1 MPSSSSSIAPAS
13 APALEAQLH
22 RLEQELARARASEAA
37 AAAQLRVAVR
47 LADETPH
54 PVVRLDAAGRNLY
67 HNHAARAVWRA
78 LTETDRAAVHGRLQ
92 ALAASCLATGLRQEL
107 ALNIGPRHYAVVVVP
122 EPAGHYVSLYLTDLA
137 AAEPGEP
144 QRDAQRAFYETI
156 LDELPVEVVVLD
168 EQFRYV
174 YANPQAVPDPD
185 QRAWLL
191 GHTVTEYCERY
202 GFPVELAAHRFRMFE
217 QVMRSAEPMGWDDC
231 TPYPEGARYHQR
243 HFKLL
248 AQVGA
253 GEPFMLGYGL
263 DVTARVDAEARS
275 QRSEAAQREQQEFMQ
290 QVLDT
295 NPSAIYVRDA
305 AGRFVFSNRAMAQLS
320 AAGHPA
326 ADLARDDARDAAR
339 YAAGDDLVLATGQE
353 ITSEDRLTL
362 ATGEAR
368 WFHSVKRP
376 LRRPDGSV
384 HVLGVSTDI
393 SDLKQA
399 QDTLARSEKQYRDLM
414 HYAQALICTYDLSG
428 TLLSVNPALANLLG
442 HPAADLLGQ
451 PLATYLLAEDQAG
464 FADFLARM
472 DAQGEAQGVL
482 RVLRA
487 LPRGSFEL
495 RHLLYHTFV
504 MREPG
509 QQPYIISHSH
519 DITDRVLA
527 ERESQR
533 ARDEAEAT
541 AKARENFL
549 ANMSHEIRTPM
560 NGVLGM
566 TAQLAKTRLDAR
578 QQELVRVISSSGR
591 HLLAVLNDVLDMA
604 KITAGKLEL
613 EATTFNLSESV
624 AEALQPM
631 AAQAREKGLAFRHV
645 PLDESCPQPWVVGD
659 AHRLNQVLLNL
670 VSNAIK
676 FTAAGSISV
685 KSELLEEAPGTL
697 SVRFGVV
704 DTGPGIEP
712 GKQALIFESFT
723 QANADTSR
731 HHGGTGLGLS
741 ISRALVAQMGGQ
753 LRLASTPGQ
762 GSSFDFVLSFP
773 KAPAPTVGDGDD
785 AAYNTGRL
793 AGKRVLLIED
803 NEINRTVARMML
815 EPWGVEL
822 EEAENGLIALARLA
836 EADFDLI
843 LTDIQMP
850 GLSGLDV
857 TRRLREMPGAR
868 RAATP
873 VIALTANA
881 FRADI
886 ERYLAAGVND
896 CLTKP
901 FDEATLYQKM
911 EALLPAPA
919 RRGAGLQPGP
929 AARDGQGPRRLREQ
943 NRALVHGQHAQQPGP
958 LESRRRGRQLV
969 GSGPPGPPHQAQPA
983 HAGHLRRG
991 PRPRR
996 AGALAQRRGPRRA
1009 RSARRAAPGPH
1020 PAGNRRGA
1028 GPDQPGG
1035 RDSGVKAYGRWPQLG
1050 AQRVTAGRWLS
1061 TRSLE
1066 AASSHR
1072 VSYCVQSSRTT
1083 PLIRAR

>member
-1 MPSSSSSIAPAS
+1 MLQWRSQPLPPGLWPAGSAGNGLPFSLFIFVSSSTTSL
-13 APALEAQLH
+13 APALAPAVQARLDQ
-22 RLEQELARARASEAA
+22 LEQELAQARANEAA
-37 AAAQLRVAVR
+37 AVRQLHQ
-47 LADETPH
+47 LEQQSSE
-54 PVVRLDAAGRNLY
+54 
-67 HNHAARAVWRA
+67 W
-78 LTETDRAAVHGRLQ
+78 
-92 ALAASCLATGLRQEL
+92 
-107 ALNIGPRHYAVVVVP
+107 
-122 EPAGHYVSLYLTDLA
+122 
-137 AAEPGEP
+137 

-168 EQFRYV
+168 EQFRYI
-174 YANPQAVPDPD
+174 YANPQAVPDPEH
-185 QRAWLL
+185 RAWLI
-191 GHTVTEYCERY
+191 GRTVLEYCERY
-202 GFPVELAAHRFRMFE
+202 GFPMELAEQRSRMFK
-217 QVMRSAEPMGWDDC
+217 QALRSSEPVVWDDC
-231 TPYPEGARYHQR
+231 TPYPDGPRYHQR

-263 DVTARVDAEARS
+263 DVTARVEAEARS

-305 AGRFVFSNRAMAQLS
+305 DGRFVFINRAMAQLS
-320 AAGHPA
+320 GVE
-326 ADLARDDARDAAR
+326 LASQRPEAEQARDAAR

-353 ITSEDRLTL
+353 ITSEDHLPL
-362 ATGEAR
+362 VTGETR

-376 LRRPDGSV
+376 LLRPDGSV

-393 SDLKQA
+393 SDLKDA

-414 HYAQALICTYDLSG
+414 HYAQALICTYDLAG
-428 TLLSVNPALANLLG
+428 NLLSVNPALATLLG
-442 HPAADLLGQ
+442 HPAESIVGQ
-451 PLATYLLAEDQAG
+451 PMTTYLLAEDQAG

-472 DAQGEAQGVL
+472 DARGEAQGVL

-519 DITDRVLA
+519 DITDRILA

-533 ARDEAEAT
+533 ARDEAEAS
-541 AKARENFL
+541 ARARENFL

-578 QQELVRVISSSGR
+578 QQELLRVISSSGR

-604 KITAGKLEL
+604 KISAGKLEL
-613 EATTFNLSESV
+613 EAVTFNLSDSIS
-624 AEALQPM
+624 EALAPL
-631 AAQAREKGLAFRHV
+631 AAQAREKGLAFTNV
-645 PLDESCPQPWVVGD
+645 PLRESCSLPWVVGD

-676 FTAAGSISV
+676 FTATGSVSV
-685 KSELLEEAPGTL
+685 SSMLLDETFDTL
-697 SVRFGVV
+697 SVRFCVA
-704 DTGPGIEP
+704 DTGAGIEA

-723 QANADTSR
+723 QANADTAR

-753 LRLASTPGQ
+753 LRLASAPGQ

-773 KAPAPTVGDGDD
+773 KAPAPAVAEASD

-793 AGKRVLLIED
+793 VGARVLLVED

-822 EEAENGLIALARLA
+822 DEAEDGAIALALLA
-836 EADFDLI
+836 NTYYDLV

-850 GLSGLDV
+850 GLSGIDV
-857 TRRLREMPGAR
+857 TQHLRHMPDPR

-873 VIALTANA
+873 IIALTANA
-881 FRADI
+881 FRADV
-886 ERYLAAGVND
+886 ERYLAAGVNA

-901 FDEATLYQKM
+901 YDEATLYQTM
-911 EALLPAPA
+911 EALLPAVP
-919 RRGAGLQPGP
+919 P
-929 AARDGQGPRRLREQ
+929 AAPGYNLAPLREMAKGREAFVHKIVRSFLTNMPNSLVQ
-943 NRALVHGQHAQQPGP
+943 LKAAGAAANWPEVGRLAHHIKPNLHTLGICDVAPALEVLVRLHSDEPAAAAEAPAV
-958 LESRRRGRQLV
+958 LRQ
-969 GSGPPGPPHQAQPA
+969 
-983 HAGHLRRG
+983 
-991 PRPRR
+991 
-996 AGALAQRRGPRRA
+996 ALAQLVAGVERA
-1009 RSARRAAPGPH
+1009 L
-1020 PAGNRRGA
+1020 AGLCAELA
-1028 GPDQPGG
+1028 G
-1035 RDSGVKAYGRWPQLG
+1035 
-1050 AQRVTAGRWLS
+1050 
-1061 TRSLE
+1061 
-1066 AASSHR
+1066 
-1072 VSYCVQSSRTT
+1072 
-1083 PLIRAR
+1083 

>member
-1 MPSSSSSIAPAS
+1 MTSSNFAPVPT
-13 APALEAQLH
+13 PAVQARLDQ
-22 RLEQELARARASEAA
+22 LEQELAQARANEVAA
-37 AAAQLRVAVR
+37 LRQLHQLERQMAA
-47 LADETPH
+47 T
-54 PVVRLDAAGRNLY
+54 
-67 HNHAARAVWRA
+67 ARAAPRA
-78 LTETDRAAVHGRLQ
+78 L
-92 ALAASCLATGLRQEL
+92 
-107 ALNIGPRHYAVVVVP
+107 
-122 EPAGHYVSLYLTDLA
+122 
-137 AAEPGEP
+137 
-144 QRDAQRAFYETI
+144 YETI

-168 EQFRYV
+168 EQFRYI
-174 YANPQAVPDPD
+174 YANPHAVPDPEH
-185 QRAWLL
+185 RAWLV
-191 GHTVTEYCERY
+191 GHTVIEFCERY
-202 GFPVELAAHRFRMFE
+202 GFPMELAEQRSRMFG
-217 QVMRSAEPMGWDDC
+217 QALRSAGPVVWDDC
-231 TPYPEGARYHQR
+231 TPFPEGPRYHQR

-263 DVTARVDAEARS
+263 DVTARVEAEARS
-275 QRSEAAQREQQEFMQ
+275 QRSEATQREQQEFMQ

-305 AGRFVFSNRAMAQLS
+305 EGNFVFSNRAMAQL
-320 AAGHPA
+320 AGTWRTSPPA
-326 ADLARDDARDAAR
+326 AAATAAR

-353 ITSEDRLTL
+353 ITSEDYLPLT
-362 ATGEAR
+362 TGGMR

-376 LRRPDGSV
+376 LLRPDGSV

-414 HYAQALICTYDLSG
+414 HYAQALICTYDLG
-428 TLLSVNPALANLLG
+428 GNLLSVNPALATLLG

-451 PLATYLLAEDQAG
+451 SMTTYLLAEDQVG
-464 FADFLARM
+464 FADFLARI
-472 DAQGEAQGVL
+472 DARGEAQGVL

-533 ARDEAEAT
+533 ARDEAEAS
-541 AKARENFL
+541 ARARENFL

-613 EATTFNLSESV
+613 EAMAFNISDSIS
-624 AEALQPM
+624 EALAPL
-631 AAQAREKGLAFRHV
+631 AAQACEKGLAFNRQALH
-645 PLDESCPQPWVVGD
+645 DTYPQPWVVGD

-676 FTAAGSISV
+676 FTAAGSVSV
-685 KSELLEEAPGTL
+685 GSSLMDETADTL
-697 SVRFGVV
+697 SVRFCVA
-704 DTGPGIEP
+704 DTGPGIEA

-723 QANADTSR
+723 QANADTAR

-741 ISRALVAQMGGQ
+741 ISRALVEQMGGQ

-762 GSSFDFVLSFP
+762 GSSFDFELRFP
-773 KAPAPTVGDGDD
+773 KAPAPTVAAAAE

-793 AGKRVLLIED
+793 VGARVLLVED

-822 EEAENGLIALARLA
+822 DEAEDGLVALDRLTA
-836 EADFDLI
+836 TDYDLV

-850 GLSGLDV
+850 GLSGIDV
-857 TRRLREMPGAR
+857 TQRLRQMPEPR

-873 VIALTANA
+873 IIALTANA

-886 ERYLAAGVND
+886 ERYLAAGVNA

-901 FDEATLYQKM
+901 YDEATLYQTM
-911 EALLPAPA
+911 EALLPAAPPA
-919 RRGAGLQPGP
+919 APAYNLAPLREMAKGREAFVHKIVRSFLANMPNSLAQLKAAGAAANWPEVGRLAHHIKPNLHTLGICDVGP
-929 AARDGQGPRRLREQ
+929 ALEVLVRLHSDEP
-943 NRALVHGQHAQQPGP
+943 AAAP
-958 LESRRRGRQLV
+958 ESPAVLRQ
-969 GSGPPGPPHQAQPA
+969 
-983 HAGHLRRG
+983 
-991 PRPRR
+991 
-996 AGALAQRRGPRRA
+996 ALAQLVAGVERA
-1009 RSARRAAPGPH
+1009 LAGLSAE
-1020 PAGNRRGA
+1020 
-1028 GPDQPGG
+1028 
-1035 RDSGVKAYGRWPQLG
+1035 L
-1050 AQRVTAGRWLS
+1050 T
-1061 TRSLE
+1061 E
-1066 AASSHR
+1066 
-1072 VSYCVQSSRTT
+1072 
-1083 PLIRAR
+1083 

>member
-1 MPSSSSSIAPAS
+1 VLRSS
-13 APALEAQLH
+13 AP
-22 RLEQELARARASEAA
+22 
-37 AAAQLRVAVR
+37 
-47 LADETPH
+47 
-54 PVVRLDAAGRNLY
+54 VV
-67 HNHAARAVWRA
+67 
-78 LTETDRAAVHGRLQ
+78 
-92 ALAASCLATGLRQEL
+92 
-107 ALNIGPRHYAVVVVP
+107 
-122 EPAGHYVSLYLTDLA
+122 
-137 AAEPGEP
+137 
-144 QRDAQRAFYETI
+144 
-156 LDELPVEVVVLD
+156 
-168 EQFRYV
+168 
-174 YANPQAVPDPD
+174 
-185 QRAWLL
+185 
-191 GHTVTEYCERY
+191 
-202 GFPVELAAHRFRMFE
+202 
-217 QVMRSAEPMGWDDC
+217 WDDC
-231 TPYPEGARYHQR
+231 TPFPEGALYHQR

-253 GEPFMLGYGL
+253 GKPFMLGYGL
-263 DVTARVDAEARS
+263 DVTARVEAEARS

-305 AGRFVFSNRAMAQLS
+305 EGQFVFSNRAMAQLS
-320 AAGHPA
+320 GAEHAPQRPDG
-326 ADLARDDARDAAR
+326 DQARDAAR

-353 ITSEDRLTL
+353 ITSEDRLPP
-362 ATGEAR
+362 ATGEMR

-376 LRRPDGSV
+376 LLRPDGNV

-414 HYAQALICTYDLSG
+414 HYAQALICTYDLAG
-428 TLLSVNPALANLLG
+428 HLLSVNPALATLLG

-451 PLATYLLAEDQAG
+451 PMTTYLLAEDQAG

-472 DAQGEAQGVL
+472 DARGEAQGVL

-533 ARDEAEAT
+533 ARDEAESSAR
-541 AKARENFL
+541 ARENFL

-604 KITAGKLEL
+604 KISAGKLEL
-613 EATTFNLSESV
+613 EAVAFNISDSIT
-624 AEALQPM
+624 EALQPL
-631 AAQAREKGLAFRHV
+631 AAQAREKGLAFHRH
-645 PLDESCPQPWVVGD
+645 PLHDTYAQPWVMGD

-676 FTAAGSISV
+676 FTAAGSVSV
-685 KSELLEEAPGTL
+685 SSSLMDETADTL
-697 SVRFGVV
+697 GVRFCVA
-704 DTGPGIEP
+704 DTGAGIEP

-723 QANADTSR
+723 QANADTAR

-741 ISRALVAQMGGQ
+741 ISRALVEQMGGQ

-762 GSSFDFVLSFP
+762 GSSFDFELRFS
-773 KAPAPTVGDGDD
+773 KAPAPAVADATD

-793 AGKRVLLIED
+793 VGARVLLIED

-815 EPWGVEL
+815 EPWGVAL
-822 EEAENGLIALARLA
+822 DEAEDGTVALALLTRN
-836 EADFDLI
+836 DYDLV

-850 GLSGLDV
+850 GLSGIDV
-857 TRRLREMPGAR
+857 TQRLRQLPNPR

-873 VIALTANA
+873 IIALTANA

-886 ERYLAAGVND
+886 ERYLAAGVNA

-901 FDEATLYQKM
+901 YDEATLYQTM
-911 EALLPAPA
+911 EALLPAMPPA
-919 RRGAGLQPGP
+919 EPAYNLAPLREMAKGREEFVRKIVRSFLTNMPNTLAQLKAAGAAANWPEVGRLAHHIKPNLHTLGICDVGP
-929 AARDGQGPRRLREQ
+929 ALEVLLRLHSDEP
-943 NRALVHGQHAQQPGP
+943 ASVPDAPAVL
-958 LESRRRGRQLV
+958 RQ
-969 GSGPPGPPHQAQPA
+969 
-983 HAGHLRRG
+983 
-991 PRPRR
+991 
-996 AGALAQRRGPRRA
+996 ALAQLVAGVERA
-1009 RSARRAAPGPH
+1009 L
-1020 PAGNRRGA
+1020 AGLCA
-1028 GPDQPGG
+1028 E
-1035 RDSGVKAYGRWPQLG
+1035 L
-1050 AQRVTAGRWLS
+1050 T
-1061 TRSLE
+1061 E
-1066 AASSHR
+1066 
-1072 VSYCVQSSRTT
+1072 
-1083 PLIRAR
+1083 

>member
-1 MPSSSSSIAPAS
+1 MFVTSSTSSFTPELAPAIQ
-13 APALEAQLH
+13 ARLDQLERDLAQARANEAATVL
-22 RLEQELARARASEAA
+22 RLQQLEQQSSE
-37 AAAQLRVAVR
+37 
-47 LADETPH
+47 
-54 PVVRLDAAGRNLY
+54 
-67 HNHAARAVWRA
+67 
-78 LTETDRAAVHGRLQ
+78 
-92 ALAASCLATGLRQEL
+92 S
-107 ALNIGPRHYAVVVVP
+107 
-122 EPAGHYVSLYLTDLA
+122 
-137 AAEPGEP
+137 
-144 QRDAQRAFYETI
+144 QRDVQRAFYETI

-168 EQFRYV
+168 EHFRYV
-174 YANPQAVPDPD
+174 YSNPQAVPDPEH
-185 QRAWLL
+185 RAWLI
-191 GHTVTEYCERY
+191 GHTVIEYCERY
-202 GFPVELAAHRFRMFE
+202 GFPIALAEHRSRMFE
-217 QVMRSAEPMGWDDC
+217 RALRSSAPVVWDDC
-231 TPYPEGARYHQR
+231 TPFPEGALYHQR

-263 DVTARVDAEARS
+263 DVTARVEAEARS

-305 AGRFVFSNRAMAQLS
+305 EGQFVFSNRAMAQLARS
-320 AAGHPA
+320 EPATQRA
-326 ADLARDDARDAAR
+326 ADEAARNAAR
-339 YAAGDDLVLATGQE
+339 YAVGDDLVLATGQE
-353 ITSEDRLTL
+353 ITSEDRLPL
-362 ATGEAR
+362 ATGEMR

-376 LRRPDGSV
+376 LLRPDGSV

-414 HYAQALICTYDLSG
+414 HYAQALICTYDLAG
-428 TLLSVNPALANLLG
+428 NLLSVNPALANLLG

-451 PLATYLLAEDQAG
+451 PMATYLLAEDQAG

-472 DAQGEAQGVL
+472 DARGEAQGVL

-519 DITDRVLA
+519 DITDRILA

-533 ARDEAEAT
+533 ARDEAEAS
-541 AKARENFL
+541 ARARENFL

-604 KITAGKLEL
+604 KISAGKLEL
-613 EATTFNLSESV
+613 DAVTFNLCDSIS
-624 AEALQPM
+624 EALAPLE
-631 AAQAREKGLAFRHV
+631 AQAREKGLDFQRQALH
-645 PLDESCPQPWVVGD
+645 DIYPQPWVVGD

-676 FTAAGSISV
+676 FTAAGRVSV
-685 KSELLEEAPGTL
+685 SSSLMDETADTL
-697 SVRFGVV
+697 NVRFCVA
-704 DTGPGIEP
+704 DTGPGIEA

-723 QANADTSR
+723 QANADTAR

-762 GSSFDFVLSFP
+762 GSSFDFALSFP
-773 KAPAPTVGDGDD
+773 KAPVPVVADASD

-793 AGKRVLLIED
+793 VGARVLLVED

-822 EEAENGLIALARLA
+822 DEAGDGTTALARLA
-836 EADFDLI
+836 ETDYDLV

-850 GLSGLDV
+850 GLSGIDV
-857 TRRLREMPGAR
+857 TQHLRQLPDPR

-873 VIALTANA
+873 IIALTANA
-881 FRADI
+881 FRADV
-886 ERYLAAGVND
+886 ERYLAAGVNA

-901 FDEATLYQKM
+901 YDEATLYHTM
-911 EALLPAPA
+911 EALLPALPPVAPA
-919 RRGAGLQPGP
+919 YNLAP
-929 AARDGQGPRRLREQ
+929 LREMAKGREAFVHKIVRSFLANMPNSVAQ
-943 NRALVHGQHAQQPGP
+943 LKAAGAAANWSEVGRLAHHIKPNLHTLGICDVTPALEVLVRLHSDEPTTAPEAP
-958 LESRRRGRQLV
+958 AVLRQ
-969 GSGPPGPPHQAQPA
+969 
-983 HAGHLRRG
+983 
-991 PRPRR
+991 
-996 AGALAQRRGPRRA
+996 ALAQLVAGVERA
-1009 RSARRAAPGPH
+1009 L
-1020 PAGNRRGA
+1020 AGLCA
-1028 GPDQPGG
+1028 E
-1035 RDSGVKAYGRWPQLG
+1035 L
-1050 AQRVTAGRWLS
+1050 T
-1061 TRSLE
+1061 E
-1066 AASSHR
+1066 
-1072 VSYCVQSSRTT
+1072 
-1083 PLIRAR
+1083 

>member
-1 MPSSSSSIAPAS
+1 MTAS
-13 APALEAQLH
+13 AASLAPELVPAVEARLDQLERDLAQ
-22 RLEQELARARASEAA
+22 ARASEAA
-37 AAAQLRVAVR
+37 AVQ
-47 LADETPH
+47 
-54 PVVRLDAAGRNLY
+54 
-67 HNHAARAVWRA
+67 
-78 LTETDRAAVHGRLQ
+78 RLQ
-92 ALAASCLATGLRQEL
+92 
-107 ALNIGPRHYAVVVVP
+107 
-122 EPAGHYVSLYLTDLA
+122 YL
-137 AAEPGEP
+137 EQQCEKS
-144 QRDAQRAFYETI
+144 QRAFYETI

-174 YANPQAVPDPD
+174 YSNPQAVPDPAH
-185 QRAWLL
+185 RAWLI
-191 GHTVTEYCERY
+191 GHTVTEYCQRY
-202 GFPVELAAHRFRMFE
+202 NFPMVLAEQRSRMFE
-217 QVMRSAEPMGWDDC
+217 RALRSAEPVVWDDC
-231 TPYPEGARYHQR
+231 TPFPEGPRHHQR

-263 DVTARVDAEARS
+263 DVTARVVAEARS

-295 NPSAIYVRDA
+295 NPSAIYVRD
-305 AGRFVFSNRAMAQLS
+305 GEGQFVFSNRAMAQL
-320 AAGHPA
+320 AGTRHTNPRA
-326 ADLARDDARDAAR
+326 PDEAARDAAR

-353 ITSEDRLTL
+353 ITSEDRLSL
-362 ATGEAR
+362 ATGEKR

-376 LRRPDGSV
+376 LLRPDGSV

-414 HYAQALICTYDLSG
+414 HYAQALICTYDLAG
-428 TLLSVNPALANLLG
+428 HLLSVNPALATLLG
-442 HPAADLLGQ
+442 HPAADLVGQ
-451 PLATYLLAEDQAG
+451 PMTAYLLAEDQVG
-464 FADFLARM
+464 FGDFLARR
-472 DAQGEAQGVL
+472 DARGEAQGVL

-487 LPRGSFEL
+487 LPHGSFEL

-533 ARDEAEAT
+533 ARDEAEAS
-541 AKARENFL
+541 ARARENFL

-604 KITAGKLEL
+604 KISAGKLEL
-613 EATTFNLSESV
+613 EAATFNICDSV
-624 AEALQPM
+624 SEALAPL
-631 AAQAREKGLAFRHV
+631 AAQARDKDLTFNRQA
-645 PLDESCPQPWVVGD
+645 LSDTYPQPWVIGD

-676 FTAAGSISV
+676 FTAAGSVSV
-685 KSELLEEAPGTL
+685 SCSLLDETAGML
-697 SVRFGVV
+697 NVRFCVS
-704 DTGPGIEP
+704 DTGPGIEV

-723 QANADTSR
+723 QANADTAR

-753 LRLASTPGQ
+753 LQLASTPGQ

-773 KAPAPTVGDGDD
+773 KAPAPAMADAHD

-793 AGKRVLLIED
+793 VGARVLLIED

-815 EPWGVEL
+815 EPWGVEMD
-822 EEAENGLIALARLA
+822 EAEDGTIALARLA
-836 EADFDLI
+836 ETTYDLV

-857 TRRLREMPGAR
+857 TRRLRQLPDPD
-868 RAATP
+868 RAVTP
-873 VIALTANA
+873 IIALTANA

-886 ERYLAAGVND
+886 ERYLAAGVNA

-901 FDEATLYQKM
+901 YDEATLYQTM
-911 EALLPAPA
+911 EALLPA
-919 RRGAGLQPGP
+919 LLP
-929 AARDGQGPRRLREQ
+929 AAPAYNLAPLREMAKGREAFVHKIVRSFLTNMPNSLAQ
-943 NRALVHGQHAQQPGP
+943 LKAAGAAANWPEVGRLAHHIKPNLHTLGICDVAPALEALVRLHSDEPAAAPEAP
-958 LESRRRGRQLV
+958 AVLRQ
-969 GSGPPGPPHQAQPA
+969 
-983 HAGHLRRG
+983 
-991 PRPRR
+991 
-996 AGALAQRRGPRRA
+996 ALAQLVAGVERA
-1009 RSARRAAPGPH
+1009 L
-1020 PAGNRRGA
+1020 AGLCA
-1028 GPDQPGG
+1028 E
-1035 RDSGVKAYGRWPQLG
+1035 L
-1050 AQRVTAGRWLS
+1050 T
-1061 TRSLE
+1061 E
-1066 AASSHR
+1066 
-1072 VSYCVQSSRTT
+1072 
-1083 PLIRAR
+1083 

>member
-1 MPSSSSSIAPAS
+1 MPTSAAS
-13 APALEAQLH
+13 LISANVVPEIDPTVQVRLDQLE
-22 RLEQELARARASEAA
+22 RELAQARANEAA
-37 AAAQLRVAVR
+37 AVQQLQQI
-47 LADETPH
+47 EQQ
-54 PVVRLDAAGRNLY
+54 Y
-67 HNHAARAVWRA
+67 S
-78 LTETDRAAVHGRLQ
+78 E
-92 ALAASCLATGLRQEL
+92 S
-107 ALNIGPRHYAVVVVP
+107 
-122 EPAGHYVSLYLTDLA
+122 
-137 AAEPGEP
+137 
-144 QRDAQRAFYETI
+144 QRDERRIFYETI

-168 EQFRYV
+168 EKFCYV
-174 YANPQAVPDPD
+174 YANPQAVPDPGH
-185 QRAWLL
+185 RAWLI
-191 GHTVTEYCERY
+191 GHTVIEYCERY
-202 GFPVELAAHRFRMFE
+202 GFPIELAEHRSRMFE
-217 QVMRSAEPMGWDDC
+217 QALRSAEPVVWDDC
-231 TPYPEGARYHQR
+231 TPFPEGPRYHQR

-263 DVTARVDAEARS
+263 DVTARVEAEARS

-305 AGRFVFSNRAMAQLS
+305 EGRFVFSNRAMAQLS
-320 AAGHPA
+320 GAGHVTPQTVEA
-326 ADLARDDARDAAR
+326 AAR
-339 YAAGDDLVLATGQE
+339 YAADDLVLTTGQE
-353 ITSEDRLTL
+353 ISSEDRLPL
-362 ATGEAR
+362 GTGEMR

-376 LRRPDGSV
+376 LLRPDGSV

-414 HYAQALICTYDLSG
+414 HYAQALICTYDLAG
-428 TLLSVNPALANLLG
+428 HLLSVNPALASLLG
-442 HPAADLLGQ
+442 HSAADLLGQ
-451 PLATYLLAEDQAG
+451 PMATYLLAEDQAG

-472 DAQGEAQGVL
+472 DARGEAQGVL

-504 MREPG
+504 MREPS

-533 ARDEAEAT
+533 ARAEAEAS
-541 AKARENFL
+541 ARARENFL

-604 KITAGKLEL
+604 KISAGKLEL
-613 EATTFNLSESV
+613 EAATFNLCDSIS
-624 AEALQPM
+624 EALAPLE
-631 AAQAREKGLAFRHV
+631 AQAREKGLEFKRQALHEV
-645 PLDESCPQPWVVGD
+645 YPMPWVVGD

-676 FTAAGSISV
+676 FTAVGSVAVS
-685 KSELLEEAPGTL
+685 SALLDETADAL
-697 SVRFGVV
+697 SVRFCVA
-704 DTGPGIEP
+704 DTGPGIEA

-753 LRLASTPGQ
+753 LRLASTPGL

-773 KAPAPTVGDGDD
+773 KAPAPAMAD
-785 AAYNTGRL
+785 AIDPAYNTGRL
-793 AGKRVLLIED
+793 VGARVLLIED
-803 NEINRTVARMML
+803 NEINRTVARMMI

-836 EADFDLI
+836 EADFDLV

-857 TRRLREMPGAR
+857 TRRIREMPGAR

-873 VIALTANA
+873 IIALTANA

-901 FDEATLYQKM
+901 YDEATLYQKM
-911 EALLPAPA
+911 EALLLAPPPAAPA
-919 RRGAGLQPGP
+919 YNLAPLREMAKGREAFVHKIVRSFLINMPNSLAQLKAAGAAADWPEAGRLAHHIKPNLHTLGICDVAPALEVLVRLHSDEP
-929 AARDGQGPRRLREQ
+929 AAMPEAPAVLRQ
-943 NRALVHGQHAQQPGP
+943 
-958 LESRRRGRQLV
+958 
-969 GSGPPGPPHQAQPA
+969 
-983 HAGHLRRG
+983 
-991 PRPRR
+991 
-996 AGALAQRRGPRRA
+996 ALAQLVAGVERA
-1009 RSARRAAPGPH
+1009 L
-1020 PAGNRRGA
+1020 AGLCA
-1028 GPDQPGG
+1028 E
-1035 RDSGVKAYGRWPQLG
+1035 L
-1050 AQRVTAGRWLS
+1050 T
-1061 TRSLE
+1061 E
-1066 AASSHR
+1066 
-1072 VSYCVQSSRTT
+1072 
-1083 PLIRAR
+1083 

>member
-1 MPSSSSSIAPAS
+1 MSSSSASLIANHGMPELDPAVQ
-13 APALEAQLH
+13 ARLAQLE
-22 RLEQELARARASEAA
+22 LELAQARTNETAA
-37 AAAQLRVAVR
+37 LDHLQRLMALTANR
-47 LADETPH
+47 LAD
-54 PVVRLDAAGRNLY
+54 
-67 HNHAARAVWRA
+67 
-78 LTETDRAAVHGRLQ
+78 
-92 ALAASCLATGLRQEL
+92 
-107 ALNIGPRHYAVVVVP
+107 P
-122 EPAGHYVSLYLTDLA
+122 E
-137 AAEPGEP
+137 
-144 QRDAQRAFYETI
+144 RDAQRAFYETI

-168 EQFRYV
+168 EQFRYI
-174 YANPQAVPDPD
+174 YSNPQAVPDPEH
-185 QRAWLL
+185 RAWLI
-191 GHTVTEYCERY
+191 GHTVIEYCERY
-202 GFPVELAAHRFRMFE
+202 GFPIALAEHRSRMFE
-217 QVMRSAEPMGWDDC
+217 RALHSSAPVVWDDC
-231 TPYPEGARYHQR
+231 TPFPDGALYHQR

-253 GEPFMLGYGL
+253 GAPFMLGYGL
-263 DVTARVDAEARS
+263 DVTARVEAEARS

-305 AGRFVFSNRAMAQLS
+305 EGRFVFSNRAMAQL
-320 AAGHPA
+320 AGTESVIPQA
-326 ADLARDDARDAAR
+326 ADEVARDAAR

-353 ITSEDRLTL
+353 ITSEDRLPL
-362 ATGEAR
+362 ATGEMR
-368 WFHSVKRP
+368 WFYSVKRP
-376 LRRPDGSV
+376 LLRPDGSV

-414 HYAQALICTYDLSG
+414 HYAQALICTYDLAG
-428 TLLSVNPALANLLG
+428 HLLSVNPALATLLG
-442 HPAADLLGQ
+442 HPAADLVGQ
-451 PLATYLLAEDQAG
+451 PMATYLLAEDQAG

-472 DAQGEAQGVL
+472 DARGEAQGVL

-519 DITDRVLA
+519 DITDRILA

-533 ARDEAEAT
+533 ARDEAEAS
-541 AKARENFL
+541 ARARENFL

-604 KITAGKLEL
+604 KISAGKLEL
-613 EATTFNLSESV
+613 EAAAFNLSDSIS
-624 AEALQPM
+624 EALAPLE
-631 AAQAREKGLAFRHV
+631 AQAREKGLAFNREA
-645 PLDESCPQPWVVGD
+645 LRDTYPQPWVVGD

-676 FTAAGSISV
+676 FTAAGSVSV
-685 KSELLEEAPGTL
+685 SSSLMDETADTL
-697 SVRFGVV
+697 SVRFCVA

-723 QANADTSR
+723 QANADTAR

-753 LRLASTPGQ
+753 LRLASAPGQ
-762 GSSFDFVLSFP
+762 GSNFDFELSFP
-773 KAPAPTVGDGDD
+773 KAPVPTVADATD

-793 AGKRVLLIED
+793 LGARVLLIED

-822 EEAENGLIALARLA
+822 EEAEDGASGLAQLMKS
-836 EADFDLI
+836 DFDLV

-850 GLSGLDV
+850 GLSGIDV
-857 TRRLREMPGAR
+857 TERVRQLPDPR

-873 VIALTANA
+873 IIALTANA
-881 FRADI
+881 FRADV
-886 ERYLAAGVND
+886 ERYLAAGVNA

-901 FDEATLYQKM
+901 YDEATLYQTM
-911 EALLPAPA
+911 EALLPALP
-919 RRGAGLQPGP
+919 P
-929 AARDGQGPRRLREQ
+929 AAPAYNLAPLREMAKGREAFVHKIVRSFLSNMPRSLAQ
-943 NRALVHGQHAQQPGP
+943 LKTAGAAANWPEVGRLAHHIKPNLHTLGICDVSPALEVLVRLHSDEPTAVAEAPAVLRQALAQLVAGVERALVGLCAE
-958 LESRRRGRQLV
+958 LKE
-969 GSGPPGPPHQAQPA
+969 
-983 HAGHLRRG
+983 
-991 PRPRR
+991 
-996 AGALAQRRGPRRA
+996 
-1009 RSARRAAPGPH
+1009 
-1020 PAGNRRGA
+1020 
-1028 GPDQPGG
+1028 
-1035 RDSGVKAYGRWPQLG
+1035 
-1050 AQRVTAGRWLS
+1050 
-1061 TRSLE
+1061 
-1066 AASSHR
+1066 
-1072 VSYCVQSSRTT
+1072 
-1083 PLIRAR
+1083 

>member
-1 MPSSSSSIAPAS
+1 MHCVGDVNCQTLAAGQRYWGRPVRCFFSAFQLLLSVSTSAASPISNHVVAEPGPARIEQ
-13 APALEAQLH
+13 LE
-22 RLEQELARARASEAA
+22 RELAQARANEAA
-37 AAAQLRVAVR
+37 AIQ
-47 LADETPH
+47 
-54 PVVRLDAAGRNLY
+54 
-67 HNHAARAVWRA
+67 
-78 LTETDRAAVHGRLQ
+78 RLQ
-92 ALAASCLATGLRQEL
+92 ALEQQGF
-107 ALNIGPRHYAVVVVP
+107 
-122 EPAGHYVSLYLTDLA
+122 DL
-137 AAEPGEP
+137 
-144 QRDAQRAFYETI
+144 QRDTQRAFYETI

-168 EQFRYV
+168 EQFRYL
-174 YANPQAVPDPD
+174 YANPQAVPDPGH
-185 QRAWLL
+185 RAWLI
-191 GHTVTEYCERY
+191 GHTVLEFCERY
-202 GFPVELAAHRFRMFE
+202 GFPMDLAQHRSRMFE
-217 QVMRSAEPMGWDDC
+217 QALRSAEPMVWDDC
-231 TPYPEGARYHQR
+231 TPFSDGPRYHQR

-253 GEPFMLGYGL
+253 GAPFMLGYGL

-305 AGRFVFSNRAMAQLS
+305 EGRFVFSNRAMAQLS
-320 AAGHPA
+320 GAGHAPERPEA
-326 ADLARDDARDAAR
+326 EQARDAAR

-353 ITSEDRLTL
+353 ITSEDRLPL
-362 ATGEAR
+362 ATGEMR

-376 LRRPDGSV
+376 LLRPDGSV

-399 QDTLARSEKQYRDLM
+399 QNTLARSEKQYRDLM
-414 HYAQALICTYDLSG
+414 HYAQALICTYDLAG
-428 TLLSVNPALANLLG
+428 HLLSVNPALAILLG
-442 HPAADLLGQ
+442 HPAPDLVGQ
-451 PLATYLLAEDQAG
+451 PMSTYLLAEDQAG

-472 DAQGEAQGVL
+472 DARGEAQGVL

-533 ARDEAEAT
+533 ARDEAEAS
-541 AKARENFL
+541 ARARENFL

-604 KITAGKLEL
+604 KISAGKLEL
-613 EATTFNLSESV
+613 EAVAFNISDSIT
-624 AEALQPM
+624 EALQPL
-631 AAQAREKGLAFRHV
+631 AAQAREKGLDFQRHS
-645 PLDESCPQPWVVGD
+645 LQDTYPQPWVMGD

-676 FTAAGSISV
+676 FTAAGRVSV
-685 KSELLEEAPGTL
+685 SSTL
-697 SVRFGVV
+697 VDETADTLRVRFCVA
-704 DTGPGIEP
+704 DTGAGIEA

-723 QANADTSR
+723 QANADTAR

-741 ISRALVAQMGGQ
+741 ISRALVEQMGGQ

-773 KAPAPTVGDGDD
+773 KAPAPAVADATD

-793 AGKRVLLIED
+793 VGARVLLVED

-815 EPWGVEL
+815 EPWGVAL
-822 EEAENGLIALARLA
+822 DEAEDGSTALALLA
-836 EADFDLI
+836 ANDYDLL

-850 GLSGLDV
+850 GLSGIEV
-857 TRRLREMPGAR
+857 TQRLRQLPEPR

-873 VIALTANA
+873 IIALTANA
-881 FRADI
+881 FRADV
-886 ERYLAAGVND
+886 ERYLAAGVNA

-901 FDEATLYQKM
+901 YDEATLYQTM
-911 EALLPAPA
+911 EALLPAP
-919 RRGAGLQPGP
+919 PP
-929 AARDGQGPRRLREQ
+929 AAPAYNLAPLREMAKGREAFVHKIVRSFLTNMPNSLAQ
-943 NRALVHGQHAQQPGP
+943 LKAAGTAANWPEVGRLAHHIKPNLHTLGICNIAPALEVLVRLHSDEPAAAPEAP
-958 LESRRRGRQLV
+958 AVLRQ
-969 GSGPPGPPHQAQPA
+969 
-983 HAGHLRRG
+983 
-991 PRPRR
+991 
-996 AGALAQRRGPRRA
+996 ALAQLVAGVERA
-1009 RSARRAAPGPH
+1009 LAGLSAE
-1020 PAGNRRGA
+1020 
-1028 GPDQPGG
+1028 
-1035 RDSGVKAYGRWPQLG
+1035 L
-1050 AQRVTAGRWLS
+1050 T
-1061 TRSLE
+1061 E
-1066 AASSHR
+1066 
-1072 VSYCVQSSRTT
+1072 
-1083 PLIRAR
+1083 

>member
-1 MPSSSSSIAPAS
+1 MPTSAAS
-13 APALEAQLH
+13 LISANVVPEIDPTVQARLDQLE
-22 RLEQELARARASEAA
+22 RELAQARANEAA
-37 AAAQLRVAVR
+37 AVQQLQQI
-47 LADETPH
+47 EQQ
-54 PVVRLDAAGRNLY
+54 Y
-67 HNHAARAVWRA
+67 S
-78 LTETDRAAVHGRLQ
+78 E
-92 ALAASCLATGLRQEL
+92 S
-107 ALNIGPRHYAVVVVP
+107 
-122 EPAGHYVSLYLTDLA
+122 
-137 AAEPGEP
+137 
-144 QRDAQRAFYETI
+144 QRDERRIFYETI

-168 EQFRYV
+168 EKFCYV
-174 YANPQAVPDPD
+174 YANPQAVPDPGH
-185 QRAWLL
+185 RAWLI
-191 GHTVTEYCERY
+191 GHTVIEYCERY
-202 GFPVELAAHRFRMFE
+202 GFPIELAEHRSRMFE
-217 QVMRSAEPMGWDDC
+217 QALRSAEPVVWDDC
-231 TPYPEGARYHQR
+231 TPFPEGPRYHQR

-263 DVTARVDAEARS
+263 DVTARVEAEARS

-305 AGRFVFSNRAMAQLS
+305 EGRFVFSNRAMAQLS
-320 AAGHPA
+320 GAGHVTPQTVEA
-326 ADLARDDARDAAR
+326 AAR
-339 YAAGDDLVLATGQE
+339 YAADDLVLTTGQE
-353 ITSEDRLTL
+353 ISSEDRLPL
-362 ATGEAR
+362 GTGEMR

-376 LRRPDGSV
+376 LLRPDGSV

-414 HYAQALICTYDLSG
+414 HYAQALICTYDLAG
-428 TLLSVNPALANLLG
+428 HLLSVNPALASLLG
-442 HPAADLLGQ
+442 HSAADLLGQ
-451 PLATYLLAEDQAG
+451 PMATYLLAEDQAG

-472 DAQGEAQGVL
+472 DVRGEAQGVL

-504 MREPG
+504 MREPS

-533 ARDEAEAT
+533 ARAEAEAS
-541 AKARENFL
+541 ARARENFL

-604 KITAGKLEL
+604 KISAGKLEL
-613 EATTFNLSESV
+613 EAATFNLCDSIS
-624 AEALQPM
+624 EALAPLE
-631 AAQAREKGLAFRHV
+631 AQAREKGLEFKRQALHEV
-645 PLDESCPQPWVVGD
+645 YPMPWVVGD

-676 FTAAGSISV
+676 FTAVGSVAVS
-685 KSELLEEAPGTL
+685 SALLDETADAL
-697 SVRFGVV
+697 SVRFCVA
-704 DTGPGIEP
+704 DTGPGIEA

-753 LRLASTPGQ
+753 LRLASTPGL

-773 KAPAPTVGDGDD
+773 KAPAPAMAD
-785 AAYNTGRL
+785 AIDPVYNTGRL
-793 AGKRVLLIED
+793 VGARVLLIED
-803 NEINRTVARMML
+803 NEINRTVARMMI

-836 EADFDLI
+836 EADFDLV

-857 TRRLREMPGAR
+857 TRRIREMPGAR

-873 VIALTANA
+873 IIALTANA

-901 FDEATLYQKM
+901 YDEATLYQKM
-911 EALLPAPA
+911 EALLLAPPPAAPA
-919 RRGAGLQPGP
+919 YNLAPLREMAKGREAFVHKIVRSFLINMPNSLAQLKAAGAAADWPEAGRLAHHIKPNLHTLGICDVAPALEVLVRLHSDEP
-929 AARDGQGPRRLREQ
+929 AAMPEAPAVLRQ
-943 NRALVHGQHAQQPGP
+943 
-958 LESRRRGRQLV
+958 
-969 GSGPPGPPHQAQPA
+969 
-983 HAGHLRRG
+983 
-991 PRPRR
+991 
-996 AGALAQRRGPRRA
+996 ALAQLVAGVERA
-1009 RSARRAAPGPH
+1009 L
-1020 PAGNRRGA
+1020 AGLCA
-1028 GPDQPGG
+1028 E
-1035 RDSGVKAYGRWPQLG
+1035 L
-1050 AQRVTAGRWLS
+1050 T
-1061 TRSLE
+1061 E
-1066 AASSHR
+1066 
-1072 VSYCVQSSRTT
+1072 
-1083 PLIRAR
+1083 

>member
-1 MPSSSSSIAPAS
+1 MPISAASLISANGVPEIDPAVQ
-13 APALEAQLH
+13 ARLDELE
-22 RLEQELARARASEAA
+22 RELAQARANETAA
-37 AAAQLRVAVR
+37 LDRLQRLMALTANR
-47 LADETPH
+47 LA
-54 PVVRLDAAGRNLY
+54 
-67 HNHAARAVWRA
+67 
-78 LTETDRAAVHGRLQ
+78 
-92 ALAASCLATGLRQEL
+92 
-107 ALNIGPRHYAVVVVP
+107 
-122 EPAGHYVSLYLTDLA
+122 EPA
-137 AAEPGEP
+137 
-144 QRDAQRAFYETI
+144 RDAQRAFYETI

-168 EQFRYV
+168 EQFRYI
-174 YANPQAVPDPD
+174 YSNPQAVPDPAH
-185 QRAWLL
+185 RAWLI
-191 GHTVTEYCERY
+191 GHTVIEFCERY
-202 GFPVELAAHRFRMFE
+202 GFPMELAEQRSRMFE
-217 QVMRSAEPMGWDDC
+217 QALRSSESMVWDDC
-231 TPYPEGARYHQR
+231 TPFPEGARYHQR

-253 GEPFMLGYGL
+253 GAPFMLGYGL
-263 DVTARVDAEARS
+263 DVTARVEAEARS

-305 AGRFVFSNRAMAQLS
+305 EGRFVFSNRAMTQL
-320 AAGHPA
+320 AGTGNAPRRA
-326 ADLARDDARDAAR
+326 ADEAAREAAR

-353 ITSEDRLTL
+353 ITSEDRLPL
-362 ATGEAR
+362 STGEMR

-376 LRRPDGSV
+376 LLRPDGSV

-414 HYAQALICTYDLSG
+414 HYAQALICTYDLAG
-428 TLLSVNPALANLLG
+428 TLLSVNPALATLLG
-442 HPAADLLGQ
+442 HPAPDLVGQ
-451 PLATYLLAEDQAG
+451 SMATYLLAEDQAG

-472 DAQGEAQGVL
+472 DARGEAQGVL

-533 ARDEAEAT
+533 ARDEAEAS
-541 AKARENFL
+541 ARARENFL

-604 KITAGKLEL
+604 KISAGKLEL
-613 EATTFNLSESV
+613 EAATFNLSDSIS
-624 AEALQPM
+624 EALAPLE
-631 AAQAREKGLAFRHV
+631 AQAREKGLDFQRQALRDV
-645 PLDESCPQPWVVGD
+645 YPQPWVVGD

-676 FTAAGSISV
+676 FTAAGRVLVSS
-685 KSELLEEAPGTL
+685 SLLDETASTL
-697 SVRFGVV
+697 SVRFCVA
-704 DTGPGIEP
+704 DTGPGIEAN
-712 GKQALIFESFT
+712 KQALIFESFT

-753 LRLASTPGQ
+753 LRLASTLGQ
-762 GSSFDFVLSFP
+762 GSSFDFELTFP
-773 KAPAPTVGDGDD
+773 KATAPALADAND

-793 AGKRVLLIED
+793 VGARVLLIED

-822 EEAENGLIALARLA
+822 EEAENGLIALARLT
-836 EADFDLI
+836 EADFDLV

-873 VIALTANA
+873 IIALTANA
-881 FRADI
+881 FRSDI
-886 ERYLAAGVND
+886 ERYLAAGVNA

-901 FDEATLYQKM
+901 YDEATLYQTM
-911 EALLPAPA
+911 EALLPPQPCVAPA
-919 RRGAGLQPGP
+919 YNLTPLREMAKGREAFVHKIVRSFLTNMPRSLGQLKAAGAAANWPEVGRLAHHIKPNLHTLGICDVGP
-929 AARDGQGPRRLREQ
+929 ALEVLVRLHSDEPAAAPEAPA
-943 NRALVHGQHAQQPGP
+943 AL
-958 LESRRRGRQLV
+958 RQ
-969 GSGPPGPPHQAQPA
+969 
-983 HAGHLRRG
+983 
-991 PRPRR
+991 
-996 AGALAQRRGPRRA
+996 ALAQLVAGVERA
-1009 RSARRAAPGPH
+1009 LAGLSAE
-1020 PAGNRRGA
+1020 
-1028 GPDQPGG
+1028 
-1035 RDSGVKAYGRWPQLG
+1035 L
-1050 AQRVTAGRWLS
+1050 T
-1061 TRSLE
+1061 E
-1066 AASSHR
+1066 
-1072 VSYCVQSSRTT
+1072 
-1083 PLIRAR
+1083 